1 MGHHRSGVAVPVR
14 VFAVPSARDDLS
26 TDGTADRASCSP
38 ACYKQ
43 GNVNF
48 EVVLLICIDFLL
60 GDSFGA
66 KLMTGLSN
74 VALERIFGIAMLA
87 IGVKM
92 LMAR

>member
-1 MGHHRSGVAVPVR
+1 M
-14 VFAVPSARDDLS
+14 
-26 TDGTADRASCSP
+26 
-38 ACYKQ
+38 
-43 GNVNF
+43 NF